1 MRKRPLILLVDDEE
15 SFLEIASIKL
25 KAYGFDTVPAS
36 GAHEGMRQAE
46 ALLPD
51 FVLSDI
57 FMPPGPSGWE
67 LALALRK
74 HPKTSNI
81 KFAFFTSVRDPWLEL
96 ERDPHEVAAELGT
109 VIFLDKDKDLSTLGE
124 RIKSL
129 LKEKETDKP

>member
-1 MRKRPLILLVDDEE
+1 MRKRPLVLLVDDEE

-25 KAYGFDTVPAS
+25 KAHGFDTMPAS
-36 GAHEGMRQAE
+36 DANEGMRQAE

-74 HPKTSNI
+74 HPKTSKI

-96 ERDPHEVAAELGT
+96 DQDPREVAAELGP
-109 VIFLDKDKDLSTLGE
+109 VVFLDKDKDFGTLGE

-129 LKEKETDKP
+129 LEEKETDRP